1 MYIEIADFITAEE
14 HADLISIA
22 NSGTF
27 VDGLETAKNFS
38 HQTKN
43 NEQLKPTSEESSKID
58 SIIKSAFERNVE
70 IQAFTQAREVRAPML
85 SRYQPG
91 MYYKQHLDAS
101 HMNTGGNGMRTDLS
115 MTLFLSDPETY
126 EGGELVLQTDF
137 GDIDCKPAARTA
149 VVYST
154 LLWHEVETVTQ
165 GQRLAIV
172 SWFNSRIRD
181 PQHRS
186 LLFEITMAWREV
198 TAAAPESEAAKRLHK
213 SYMNLTKLWSEG

>member
-1 MYIEIADFITAEE
+1 MYIEIADFITPEE
-14 HADLISIA
+14 HAELIAVA
-22 NSGTF
+22 NAGTF
-27 VDGLETAKNFS
+27 VDGLDTAKGFT
-38 HQTKN
+38 HETKK
-43 NEQLKPTSEESSKID
+43 NEQLEPTGEQSSTID
-58 SIIKSAFERNVE
+58 SIVKAAFERNAE

-91 MYYKQHLDAS
+91 MYYKEHLDAP

-115 MTLFLSDPETY
+115 MTLFLSEPDTY
-126 EGGELVLQTDF
+126 QGGELVLQTEF

-165 GQRLAIV
+165 GERLAIV

-181 PQHRS
+181 PQQRS
-186 LLFEITMAWREV
+186 FLFDITMAWREV
-198 TAAAPESEAAKRLHK
+198 AAAAPQSDAAKRLHK
-213 SYMNLTKLWSEG
+213 TCQNLSRLWSEN